1 MCGLAAQDVARFHVA
16 LGYNA
21 SKEFVTAHEGMLL
34 ASLRGVTV
42 VHDGVICNTTHALT
56 AMATKHFWHPP
67 VREMHGCQLDDADPA
82 IRRIGSALLLVRFL
96 GWFWGHFCLDSLY
109 KLAFAEEY
117 FQSQELE
124 ERFSVIMEQGSHAS
138 VLALVHAVL
147 GGNANA
153 RVLFMPS
160 LCVRGNARKC
170 PFYFR
175 ARELL
180 LVEMF
185 PDVVNLGRWSILNPR
200 PQSHAE

>member
-1 MCGLAAQDVARFHVA
+1 MHVA

-21 SKEFVTAHEGMLL
+21 SDEFVTAHEGLLL

-42 VHDGVICNTTHALT
+42 VHDGVVCNSTHALT
-56 AMATKHFWHPP
+56 AMAAKHSWHPS
-67 VREMHGCQLDDADPA
+67 VREMHGCQLDDGHPD
-82 IRRIGSALLLVRFL
+82 IRLIGSALLLVRFL
-96 GWFWGHFCLDSLY
+96 GWFWGHFCVDSLY
-109 KLAFAEEY
+109 KLTYAEE
-117 FQSQELE
+117 FFSSQELE
-124 ERFSVIMEQGSHAS
+124 MGFSVIMEEGSHAS

-160 LCVRGNARKC
+160 LCLRGNARQC

-180 LVEMF
+180 LVEIF
-185 PDVVNLGRWSILNPR
+185 PHVVNLGR
-200 PQSHAE
+200 